1 MCAERITKIRLDV
14 IFANK
19 LSIEKLCFRATETEE
34 ATEENEEAVQR
45 NSTT

>member
-1 MCAERITKIRLDV
+1 MRRGINKIRLDV
-14 IFANK
+14 IFANI
-19 LSIEKLCFRATETEE
+19 SIEKLYFRATETEE